1 MHVYM
6 GYYTDRSIDFGRSIC
21 FVLFTV
27 ERLKAVINLANVI
40 ATNQSTCR
48 AASPDFSSLHT
59 VRDKM
64 SAVAFDP

>member
-1 MHVYM
+1 MHVYRVC
-6 GYYTDRSIDFGRSIC
+6 GISYRYINRCWTSN
-21 FVLFTV
+21 VFTV
-27 ERLKAVINLANVI
+27 KRLKAVMNLANFI

-48 AASPDFSSLHT
+48 AGSPDFSSLHT